1 MLNAE
6 HLTVRY
12 GEKEAV
18 TDISLQI
25 REGEW
30 WTVVGPN
37 GAGKSTLAGA
47 LGRTVPFEGT
57 VTLDGKD
64 IRSVS
69 SREYARSV
77 GILSQTHSS
86 VYGFTVEEV
95 VSLGRYARHG
105 SFFRTDDPDGALKVS
120 EALEHAGLSGLRR
133 RNMLTLS
140 GGEQQRVFLAQVL
153 CQDPRILILDEPA
166 NHLDLPFQQDLF
178 TLISSWLKEPGRA
191 VVTVMHDLSLARR
204 YGTHALL
211 LDKGCCAAQGKA
223 DAVLTPEALQHV
235 YGMDVCSWIRE
246 LLSVWD

>member
-18 TDISLQI
+18 SDISLRI

-47 LGRTVPFEGT
+47 LGRTVPFDGT

-77 GILSQTHSS
+77 GILSQNHSS

-105 SFFRTDDPDGALKVS
+105 GFFRTDDPDGALKVS
-120 EALEHAGLSGLRR
+120 EALERAGLSDLRR

-140 GGEQQRVFLAQVL
+140 GGGAQAHQGRRASADQRSAQE
-153 CQDPRILILDEPA
+153 RSTKR
-166 NHLDLPFQQDLF
+166 HSR
-178 TLISSWLKEPGRA
+178 SS
-191 VVTVMHDLSLARR
+191 LS
-204 YGTHALL
+204 
-211 LDKGCCAAQGKA
+211 
-223 DAVLTPEALQHV
+223 
-235 YGMDVCSWIRE
+235 
-246 LLSVWD
+246 SVNRKRQEFHQASQSS